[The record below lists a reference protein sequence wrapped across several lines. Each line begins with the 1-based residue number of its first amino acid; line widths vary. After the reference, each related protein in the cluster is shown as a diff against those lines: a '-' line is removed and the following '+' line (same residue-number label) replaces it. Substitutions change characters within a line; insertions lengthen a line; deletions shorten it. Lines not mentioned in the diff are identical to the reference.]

1 MSRSLWKGPVTC
13 LNTINKL
20 NKASIFIASLKKDH
34 RKKVLNNLSLNKRK
48 NKLRKQ
54 YVDNLVIKAYNRST
68 YILPSFV
75 GQTFSIYN
83 GKEFKNLFIQKNMVG
98 RRLGEFS
105 LTRKNVSLRGSG
117 SRKKK

>member
-1 MSRSLWKGPVTC
+1 LRLFTERLFKTFFLWSFFREA
-13 LNTINKL
+13 I
-20 NKASIFIASLKKDH
+20 IIDH
-34 RKKVLNNLSLNKRK
+34 RKKVLNNLSVNKRK
-48 NKLRKQ
+48 NKTRKQ
-54 YVDNLVIKAYNRST
+54 YVDNLVIKTYNRST

-98 RRLGEFS
+98 CRLGEFS
-105 LTRKNVSLRGSG
+105 LTRKNVSLKGSG